1 MTTNTDDPLELELNR
16 TELNSMTVDK
26 LRRYLV
32 ARLASHRTKN
42 DGENLDQVQTAV
54 LRGRIAELKQL
65 MNLLAAGE
73 SQD

>member
-1 MTTNTDDPLELELNR
+1 MSTNDDALTLELNR
-16 TELNSMTVDK
+16 TELNSLVIDK
-26 LRRYLV
+26 VRRYV
-32 ARLASHRTKN
+32 AARLESTRRKN

-65 MNLLAAGE
+65 QNLLAAGD

>member
-32 ARLASHRTKN
+32 ARLASHPTKN
-42 DGENLDQVQTAV
+42 DGANLDQVQTAV

>member
-1 MTTNTDDPLELELNR
+1 MSTNDDALELALNR
-16 TELNSMTVDK
+16 TELNSMVIDK
-26 LRRYLV
+26 IRRYV
-32 ARLASHRTKN
+32 TARLESNRRKN

-65 MNLLAAGE
+65 QNLLAAGD